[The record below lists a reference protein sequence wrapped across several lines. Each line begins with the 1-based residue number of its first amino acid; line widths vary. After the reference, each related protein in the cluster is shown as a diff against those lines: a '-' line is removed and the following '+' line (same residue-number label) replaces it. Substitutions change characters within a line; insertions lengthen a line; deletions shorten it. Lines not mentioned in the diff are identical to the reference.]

1 MGQLSRTLA
10 TSKMFLLKIAT
21 LVALLSL
28 VEAKGNYW
36 WMEDTDSVFGAGSN
50 NGAASKPIKK
60 QQNFGNFPAKVQQ
73 KPANNQN
80 QGGYNNPKPAQQP
93 SQIMSECPAGT
104 KCVQEYFCD
113 ENAVMVSYRVSL
125 TKAQKQKRGS
135 LPQCINGND
144 GKLDVCCSTAPIG
157 GGGANIPIRQQQQQ
171 QTNNQ
176 QGALPDNQVD
186 LVQPVSVPSNNNNE
200 NAIPIPTG
208 SCPTIDTL
216 PSIEVCQGKNSTC
229 WSVDQPDVDCEN
241 NALCCFDGCINACY
255 FDGDNP
261 PPQTTPAPAAIPAQ
275 QPVPPANQQTQQQ
288 AGGGGGGVPQN
299 SYVPPP
305 APAPRP
311 QRTQRPK
318 PKPVPVQTFVQ
329 NSGSAGGTRQDD
341 AASKPFVMCPS
352 AMLCIP
358 RANCDFKGFITE
370 QTIAYSPQLEMLSVP
385 LIPCVNP
392 ENQNIDVCCR
402 DPNYV
407 DPWQAM
413 IQAKNNGNQQPQQD
427 GGNIGINP
435 RINDQQPANQN
446 QALRRKNMN
455 RWRK

>member
-1 MGQLSRTLA
+1 
-10 TSKMFLLKIAT
+10 
-21 LVALLSL
+21 
-28 VEAKGNYW
+28 
-36 WMEDTDSVFGAGSN
+36 
-50 NGAASKPIKK
+50 
-60 QQNFGNFPAKVQQ
+60 
-73 KPANNQN
+73 
-80 QGGYNNPKPAQQP
+80 
-93 SQIMSECPAGT
+93 
-104 KCVQEYFCD
+104 
-113 ENAVMVSYRVSL
+113 
-125 TKAQKQKRGS
+125 
-135 LPQCINGND
+135 
-144 GKLDVCCSTAPIG
+144 
-157 GGGANIPIRQQQQQ
+157 
-171 QTNNQ
+171 
-176 QGALPDNQVD
+176 
-186 LVQPVSVPSNNNNE
+186 
-200 NAIPIPTG
+200 
-208 SCPTIDTL
+208 L

-255 FDGDNP
+255 FDGENP

-275 QPVPPANQQTQQQ
+275 QPEPPVNQQTQQQ
-288 AGGGGGGVPQN
+288 AGGGGGG

-305 APAPRP
+305 PAPAPQPRP

-329 NSGSAGGTRQDD
+329 NGGSGGGGNRGAD
-341 AASKPFVMCPS
+341 ADSKPFVMCPS

-370 QTIAYSPQLEMLSVP
+370 QTIAYTPQLEMLSVP

-413 IQAKNNGNQQPQQD
+413 MQAKNNGNQQPQQD